1 MEEKIKNKKDPQLEE
16 QEKHGPEAS
25 STKHAKIL
33 IERILPF
40 IIIVIMFSS
49 IIWMT
54 HILCNGGPKG
64 ALEIIVTIVGCLSCI
79 TVIATSF

>member
-1 MEEKIKNKKDPQLEE
+1 MEEKIKNKEKTQLEE
-16 QEKHGPEAS
+16 QEKYGPEAS
-25 STKHAKIL
+25 STKHVKIL

-40 IIIVIMFSS
+40 IIIVIMFGS

-64 ALEIIVTIVGCLSCI
+64 ALEIIVTIIGCLSCI